1 MQKLNKKQI
10 ENRDKKRDLDAELRE
25 SLHLLKQGKVGRVTV
40 PGKDGKYVE
49 SHITNIRLQL
59 GLSQLQFAKL
69 LGVSKR
75 TLQDW
80 EQGRR
85 KPGSAAQSL
94 LVIAEKRPDVLKELF
109 L

>member
-1 MQKLNKKQI
+1 MQKLSDKQI
-10 ENRDKKRDLDAELRE
+10 ENRDKKRDLNDELQE
-25 SLHLLKQGKVGRVTV
+25 SLRLLKKGKAGRVTV
-40 PGKDGKYVE
+40 PGKDGKYIE
-49 SHITNIRLQL
+49 STITNTRLQL
-59 GLSQLQFAKL
+59 GLSQMQFAKL

-85 KPGSAAQSL
+85 KPGGAAQSL